1 MTHRKDANMT
11 EAELLRRLGE
21 LPRRVEPRNDPWP
34 EIMDRISAHHQK
46 RGGAWA
52 NWSKLAAA
60 VALAFALGVFLG
72 NDWERFNPAGS
83 HGNEVAQES
92 AGYTPTPNLGG
103 VLTGAE
109 REYQAAFGEFITI
122 GRTAKQL
129 EPATLDAIQRDW
141 DDMLDAESA
150 LSDALEQYPN
160 NPWLN
165 KRMLELRGRQL
176 AMLQQLA
183 GLDRSSRRNQI

>member
-34 EIMDRISAHHQK
+34 EVMDRISARHEK

-60 VALAFALGVFLG
+60 VALAFALGIFLG
-72 NDWERFNPAGS
+72 NDWERLIPAGS
-83 HGNEVAQES
+83 PGVEVAKES
-92 AGYTPTPNLGG
+92 AGHTPTPNLGG

-165 KRMLELRGRQL
+165 KRMLELRERQL
-176 AMLQQLA
+176 SMLQQLA
-183 GLDRSSRRNQI
+183 GLDRSSRRTQI